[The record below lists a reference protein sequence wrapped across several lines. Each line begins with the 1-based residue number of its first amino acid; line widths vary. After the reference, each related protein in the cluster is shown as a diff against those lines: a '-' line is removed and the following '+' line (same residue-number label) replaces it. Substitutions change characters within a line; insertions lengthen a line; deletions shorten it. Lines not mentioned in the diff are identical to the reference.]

1 MKGKHLL
8 KRYPD
13 MVVWLGTLVVTAGAL
28 LLWEYHLL
36 WKIQELSLFLWTP
49 MYFKQQMVVA
59 GGLLTW
65 LGTFFTQFLYQ
76 PWVGVLMLCS
86 WWLLLLWIL
95 KHAFQIPTRWGALLL
110 IPVALLLVA
119 DVDMGYWIYVIKF
132 RGWFFAP
139 TIGTTMVAALLW
151 AYRRLPTRYGT
162 RQILLVTTTIV
173 GYPLVGIYALAATL
187 LMGIWTWR
195 LEETRGIAVIN
206 TILAVLIVVA
216 MPLLYYRFV
225 YYQTNIVNIYWV
237 GLPIFRIVEN
247 YPNYYIPYYLLAGF
261 FLLLVV
267 GVGRKMKNYLE
278 KPFFSIATQTVLG
291 VVMMAGV
298 TLSWFKDENFHHEV
312 AMMHY
317 VEYTHWNDVLKEA
330 TRQQEEPTRAIVM
343 MRNLALARLG
353 RQSTEMYR
361 YPGGSQRPASPF
373 PIQASQLV
381 GSMIYYNYGMMN
393 DSHHLC
399 IEAGV
404 EYGWRI
410 NHLTYL
416 ARTALLNGDSKVMLK
431 YTGLLKHALYY
442 DHWAQLL
449 EDLQRH
455 PKHIVEAR
463 ETAPILHMMQYEDMV
478 GADNG
483 YTEKYL
489 MGIMAD
495 TDADDPYFQE
505 QCLLAT
511 LWTKKSDQF
520 WRQFSKYTQL
530 HPNRP
535 IPRYY
540 QEAVYLFAHKDRPE
554 ALTLPFDAGVKETY
568 ERFMEQ
574 YRLYDGKSKLEAR
587 QNLYPLYGDTFYFDY
602 FLLNELTY
610 F

>member
-1 MKGKHLL
+1 
-8 KRYPD
+8 
-13 MVVWLGTLVVTAGAL
+13 
-28 LLWEYHLL
+28 
-36 WKIQELSLFLWTP
+36 
-49 MYFKQQMVVA
+49 
-59 GGLLTW
+59 
-65 LGTFFTQFLYQ
+65 
-76 PWVGVLMLCS
+76 
-86 WWLLLLWIL
+86 
-95 KHAFQIPTRWGALLL
+95 
-110 IPVALLLVA
+110 
-119 DVDMGYWIYVIKF
+119 
-132 RGWFFAP
+132 
-139 TIGTTMVAALLW
+139 
-151 AYRRLPTRYGT
+151 
-162 RQILLVTTTIV
+162 
-173 GYPLVGIYALAATL
+173 
-187 LMGIWTWR
+187 
-195 LEETRGIAVIN
+195 
-206 TILAVLIVVA
+206 
-216 MPLLYYRFV
+216 
-225 YYQTNIVNIYWV
+225 
-237 GLPIFRIVEN
+237 
-247 YPNYYIPYYLLAGF
+247 
-261 FLLLVV
+261 
-267 GVGRKMKNYLE
+267 
-278 KPFFSIATQTVLG
+278 
-291 VVMMAGV
+291 MMAGV

-330 TRQQEEPTRAIVM
+330 ARQQEEPTRAIVM

-455 PKHIVEAR
+455 PKHIAEAR

-602 FLLNELTY
+602 FLLNELIY